1 MYQHK
6 KYINTNFYCTVNL
19 NNILS
24 PNNDIKVL
32 QKGLSDTINSNTFRC
47 NTKTCKSQFGFY
59 PSDNVISFVIK
70 KIYDFC
76 YTTNYYVS
84 KLSFTLYIQLLAVD
98 VHFNT
103 LVKQCKN

>member
-70 KIYDFC
+70 KIYDFVTPPVTMYLNC
-76 YTTNYYVS
+76 HSPYIFNY
-84 KLSFTLYIQLLAVD
+84 LLQMFTLIPW
-98 VHFNT
+98 
-103 LVKQCKN
+103 